1 VVWSGDLGVHGKECR
16 HPRLGGRVAGNV
28 EESLRGHV
36 IDGDV
41 AEFRLGLFFEE
52 IVFRLLQDG
61 AQILFQSLD
70 GLSKERTGQLGDAGQ
85 VMILERSHFPQ
96 RTFHRPTEGR
106 ILFRALERIVLQTRR
121 SVGTVNEYLGVG
133 MIEEEIPDETEDD
146 EDAVG
151 RGEQRQTREPLGE
164 GADQIGRDV
173 SGGEEEVDQEE
184 ESRPVLGR
192 ENSRVRQQRVELLV
206 KVGVLQI
213 VSVDENENA
222 VEGENADDAAHVEGF
237 DEEVGKSQR

>member
-1 VVWSGDLGVHGKECR
+1 MSKRRKRRNEKRREKRRRGRGEGKR
-16 HPRLGGRVAGNV
+16 KTTSKGKRKTHNK
-28 EESLRGHV
+28 S
-36 IDGDV
+36 D
-41 AEFRLGLFFEE
+41 
-52 IVFRLLQDG
+52 
-61 AQILFQSLD
+61 QSL
-70 GLSKERTGQLGDAGQ
+70 L
-85 VMILERSHFPQ
+85 VP
-96 RTFHRPTEGR
+96 
-106 ILFRALERIVLQTRR
+106 
-121 SVGTVNEYLGVG
+121 VNEYLGVG
-133 MIEEEIPDETEDD
+133 MIEEEIPDETKDD

-213 VSVDENENA
+213 VSA
-222 VEGENADDAAHVEGF
+222 M
-237 DEEVGKSQR
+237 GKGKLSYRFIFGASLIRASFRSPSINQYF